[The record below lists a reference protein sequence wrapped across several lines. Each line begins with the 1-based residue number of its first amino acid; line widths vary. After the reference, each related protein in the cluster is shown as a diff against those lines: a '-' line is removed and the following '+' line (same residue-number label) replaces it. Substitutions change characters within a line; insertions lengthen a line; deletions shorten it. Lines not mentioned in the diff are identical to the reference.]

1 MEGGSL
7 CLHCLHLA
15 DKAQNIKPL
24 RVKDFQRKSF
34 KEWAQGEG
42 SEAKKRTYNS
52 VYAREKDARKK
63 KGRQESGP
71 FVRRFTGIGGRF
83 SQLREK

>member
-1 MEGGSL
+1 MEEKPL

-15 DKAQNIKPL
+15 DKAQDIKPL

-42 SEAKKRTYNS
+42 SEGKKRTYNS
-52 VYAREKDARKK
+52 VYAREKEKRDAGKWAVW
-63 KGRQESGP
+63 P
-71 FVRRFTGIGGRF
+71 
-83 SQLREK
+83 

>member
-1 MEGGSL
+1 MEGKSP
-7 CLHCLHLA
+7 CLHSLHLA
-15 DKAQNIKPL
+15 YKAQGVKLL
-24 RVKDFQRKSF
+24 RVKNFQRKSF

-42 SEAKKRTYNS
+42 SEGKKRTYNS